1 MMREWHGRGR
11 GAWCSGCW
19 DGLGGARSG
28 GRPVAVGLALAVHE
42 PHGFAG
48 RGRRFLRC
56 DPRRSAGRSRT
67 RRRDRR
73 MGELGPPGRQSAA
86 PGGARRRSRRLGPQ
100 GRTHPHLPYEPARPS
115 RAAAAAGRADEPGR
129 RPLAQPRG
137 GERWAPVARAVA
149 ADRDGPLARAL
160 SSPLILVLAL
170 SAYERRDPAELLD
183 RRRFPGVDE
192 VTWRVLENADP
203 TANFELWRDDDRRG
217 RRSEDRRHWP
227 EVVTRVLGS
236 ADDALLLWWRMAAT
250 HAPRW
255 LVPGVR
261 LPLIV
266 LTVPAVRA
274 AGPDGPAFGVLVGCA
289 LAQLFTVLSE
299 DGAPRQVGG
308 WAAERRGRRR
318 RVRWALGVRR
328 GSPPRP
334 RRSLCRAPAVPL
346 GPRWRFWGTPASCPW
361 TGSPPPAPSSP
372 RNPTR
377 RGPP

>member
-1 MMREWHGRGR
+1 M
-11 GAWCSGCW
+11 
-19 DGLGGARSG
+19 ARS
-28 GRPVAVGLALAVHE
+28 RE
-42 PHGFAG
+42 
-48 RGRRFLRC
+48 
-56 DPRRSAGRSRT
+56 
-67 RRRDRR
+67 
-73 MGELGPPGRQSAA
+73 
-86 PGGARRRSRRLGPQ
+86 RRLVFRVLGTVW
-100 GRTHPHLPYEPARPS
+100 GAL
-115 RAAAAAGRADEPGR
+115 AAAGGLSLSGWLWQYTNLMGSRDVADDFFGAIPVVLPCGLGLAVAIVAWANWGPRAGSPQPPEEPAAVLAASVRRVVRTRTSRTSRLGR
-129 RPLAQPRG
+129 VVRLLPLDARTSLAGVHWRSPEA

-149 ADRDGPLARAL
+149 ADPDGPLARAL

-274 AGPDGPAFGVLVGCA
+274 AGPDGPAFGALVGCA

-318 RVRWALGVRR
+318 RVRWALGVRP

-334 RRSLCRAPAVPL
+334 RRSPCRAPAVPM

>member
-1 MMREWHGRGR
+1 MGSRDVADDFF
-11 GAWCSGCW
+11 GAIPVVLPG
-19 DGLGGARSG
+19 GLGLAVAIVAWANWGPRA
-28 GRPVAVGLALAVHE
+28 GRPQPPEEPAAVLAASV
-42 PHGFAG
+42 
-48 RGRRFLRC
+48 RRVVRT
-56 DPRRSAGRSRT
+56 RTSRT
-67 RRRDRR
+67 
-73 MGELGPPGRQSAA
+73 S
-86 PGGARRRSRRLGPQ
+86 RLGRVVRLLPLDA
-100 GRTHPHLPYEPARPS
+100 RTSL
-115 RAAAAAGRADEPGR
+115 AGVHWRSPEE
-129 RPLAQPRG
+129 
-137 GERWAPVARAVA
+137 GERWAPV
-149 ADRDGPLARAL
+149 ARAL

-318 RVRWALGVRR
+318 RVRWALGGAAGVAAASKAIALSRTGRSPGAPVAVLGDAGLVPVDRLTTARAKLAAEPDAAWAAVNRYRR
-328 GSPPRP
+328 ETPHMVEPPER
-334 RRSLCRAPAVPL
+334 
-346 GPRWRFWGTPASCPW
+346 T
-361 TGSPPPAPSSP
+361 
-372 RNPTR
+372 
-377 RGPP
+377 